1 MTKYRKDNMIKSLKI
16 KNNNETYD
24 INLNSQ
30 VNVIVG
36 EKGSGKSTLL
46 LILAEAIANKKLF
59 KNEYEWFNEKAKFL
73 VDSIN
78 IDNTEIKTQ
87 DFSYIF
93 DSENK
98 QNSKDAGI
106 LEIQKNLSG
115 YISQNDSRKNSLDSS
130 EYVEKQKS
138 NCIDNFT
145 EKIYYDQDQKMLKQ
159 LNDFR
164 LLEDL
169 LNEYRRERDRQIAL
183 SNVFNQSFNL
193 NEGSTKN
200 IATIDYDSSNEIK
213 KIKEL
218 LKSIEETK
226 EKIYST
232 NLVVNNLL
240 AQFEQSSSLLQI
252 SNEQLLDIQQKTE
265 NVILQ
270 NNSFL
275 EYYNQYNL
283 VVSKNKKALECFKLS
298 FTNAKRAYLEELS
311 NTLKI
316 QNDNEQLLEH
326 FSNLGRIMK
335 KINRQYNSII
345 EKEIILNWTLEET
358 DKKNK
363 NIKYKI
369 ESFALSD
376 EEKNLILN
384 KWLGS
389 TNKSN
394 TIADVLNGNIKDNFD
409 IKKMIKALIKDKIKI
424 YAGDEEYKNLSMGQ
438 KTLFGITHAIDTLN
452 NVPNE
457 QYLLLDQI
465 EDNLDNKTIY
475 EKIVPMLQE
484 QIKKGKQIFVV
495 THNPNIGTLIK
506 GNIITTDIFN
516 TNLNKK
522 FVVNEIIREDNE
534 IDTPQSLYLEGS
546 MKALYERLK
555 VHEEKINKTKGD
567 K

>member
-1 MTKYRKDNMIKSLKI
+1 MIKSLKI

-46 LILAEAIANKKLF
+46 LILAEAIVNKKLF

-138 NCIDNFT
+138 NCIDNFA

-159 LNDFR
+159 LDDFK

-218 LKSIEETK
+218 LKSIEETR

-283 VVSKNKKALECFKLS
+283 VVSKDKKALECFKLS

-335 KINRQYNSII
+335 KVDRQYNSII
-345 EKEIILNWTLEET
+345 EKEIVLNWTLEET

-369 ESFALSD
+369 ESFALSE

>member
-1 MTKYRKDNMIKSLKI
+1 MIKSLKI

-24 INLNSQ
+24 INLNNQ

-46 LILAEAIANKKLF
+46 LILAEAIVNKKLF

-164 LLEDL
+164 SLEDL

-218 LKSIEETK
+218 LKSIEETR
-226 EKIYST
+226 EKINST

-283 VVSKNKKALECFKLS
+283 VVSKDKKALECFKLS

-369 ESFALSD
+369 ESFALSE

-389 TNKSN
+389 TNKSK
-394 TIADVLNGNIKDNFD
+394 TIADVFNGNIKDNFD
-409 IKKMIKALIKDKIKI
+409 IKKMIKTLIKDKIKI

-484 QIKKGKQIFVV
+484 QIKKDKQIFIV

>member
-1 MTKYRKDNMIKSLKI
+1 MIKSLKI

-24 INLNSQ
+24 INLNNQ

-46 LILAEAIANKKLF
+46 LILAEAIVNKKLF

-159 LNDFR
+159 LDDFK

-218 LKSIEETK
+218 LKSIEETR
-226 EKIYST
+226 EKINST

-252 SNEQLLDIQQKTE
+252 SNEQLLDIQQRTE

-283 VVSKNKKALECFKLS
+283 VVSKDKKALECFKLS

-376 EEKNLILN
+376 DEKNLILN

-389 TNKSN
+389 TNKSK
-394 TIADVLNGNIKDNFD
+394 TIADVFNGNIKDNFD
-409 IKKMIKALIKDKIKI
+409 IKKMIKTLIKDKIKI

-484 QIKKGKQIFVV
+484 QIKKGKQIFIV

>member
-1 MTKYRKDNMIKSLKI
+1 MIKSLKI

-46 LILAEAIANKKLF
+46 LVLAEAIVNKKLF

-159 LNDFR
+159 LDDFR

-169 LNEYRRERDRQIAL
+169 LNEYRHERDRQIAL

-200 IATIDYDSSNEIK
+200 IATIDYDSPNEIK

-252 SNEQLLDIQQKTE
+252 SNEQLLDIQQRTE

-270 NNSFL
+270 NNLFL

-345 EKEIILNWTLEET
+345 EKEIILNWTSEET

>member
-1 MTKYRKDNMIKSLKI
+1 MIKSLKI

-24 INLNSQ
+24 INLNNQ

-46 LILAEAIANKKLF
+46 LILAEAIVNKKLF

-164 LLEDL
+164 SLEDL

-218 LKSIEETK
+218 LKSIEETR
-226 EKIYST
+226 EKINST

-283 VVSKNKKALECFKLS
+283 VVSKDKKALECFKLS
-298 FTNAKRAYLEELS
+298 FTNAKRSYLEELS

-369 ESFALSD
+369 ESFALSE

-389 TNKSN
+389 TNKSK
-394 TIADVLNGNIKDNFD
+394 TIADVFNGNIKDNFD
-409 IKKMIKALIKDKIKI
+409 IKKMIKTLIKDKIKI

>member
-1 MTKYRKDNMIKSLKI
+1 MIKSLKI

-78 IDNTEIKTQ
+78 IDNTEIKTR

-218 LKSIEETK
+218 LKSIEETR
-226 EKIYST
+226 EKINST

-252 SNEQLLDIQQKTE
+252 SNEQLLDIQQRTE

-270 NNSFL
+270 NNLFL

-283 VVSKNKKALECFKLS
+283 VVSKDKKALECFKLS

-369 ESFALSD
+369 ESFALSE

-484 QIKKGKQIFVV
+484 QIKKGKQIFIV

>member
-1 MTKYRKDNMIKSLKI
+1 MIKSLKI

-24 INLNSQ
+24 INLNNQ

-46 LILAEAIANKKLF
+46 LILAEAIVNKKLF

-159 LNDFR
+159 LDDFR

-169 LNEYRRERDRQIAL
+169 LNEYRHERNRQIAL

-200 IATIDYDSSNEIK
+200 IATIDHDSSNEIK

-218 LKSIEETK
+218 LKSIEETR

-252 SNEQLLDIQQKTE
+252 SNEQLLDIQQRTE

-283 VVSKNKKALECFKLS
+283 VVSKDKKALECFKLS

-316 QNDNEQLLEH
+316 QNDNAQLLEH

-376 EEKNLILN
+376 DEKNLILN

-389 TNKSN
+389 TNKSK
-394 TIADVLNGNIKDNFD
+394 TIADVFNGNIKDNFD
-409 IKKMIKALIKDKIKI
+409 IKKMIKTLIKDKIKI

>member
-1 MTKYRKDNMIKSLKI
+1 MIKSLKI

-24 INLNSQ
+24 INLNNQ

-46 LILAEAIANKKLF
+46 LILAEAIVNKKLF

-106 LEIQKNLSG
+106 SEIQKNLSG

-145 EKIYYDQDQKMLKQ
+145 EEIRYGQGQKMSKQ
-159 LNDFR
+159 LDDFR
-164 LLEDL
+164 LLDDL

-218 LKSIEETK
+218 LKSIEETR
-226 EKIYST
+226 EKINST

-283 VVSKNKKALECFKLS
+283 VVSKDKKTLECFKLS

-376 EEKNLILN
+376 DEKNLILN

-389 TNKSN
+389 TNKSK
-394 TIADVLNGNIKDNFD
+394 TIADVFNGNIKDNFD
-409 IKKMIKALIKDKIKI
+409 IKKMIKTLIKDKIKI

>member
-1 MTKYRKDNMIKSLKI
+1 MIKSLKI

-46 LILAEAIANKKLF
+46 LVLAEAIVNKKLF

-159 LNDFR
+159 LDDFR

-169 LNEYRRERDRQIAL
+169 LNEYRHERDRQIAL

-218 LKSIEETK
+218 LKSIEETR

-252 SNEQLLDIQQKTE
+252 SNEQLLDIQQGTE

-270 NNSFL
+270 NNLFL

-283 VVSKNKKALECFKLS
+283 VVSKDKKALECFKLS

-369 ESFALSD
+369 ESFALSE

-484 QIKKGKQIFVV
+484 QIKKGKQIFIV

-522 FVVNEIIREDNE
+522 FVANEIIREDNE

>member
-1 MTKYRKDNMIKSLKI
+1 MIKSLKI

-46 LILAEAIANKKLF
+46 LVLAEAIVNKKLF

-145 EKIYYDQDQKMLKQ
+145 EKIYYDQDRKMLKQ
-159 LNDFR
+159 LDDFR

-218 LKSIEETK
+218 LKSIEETR

-252 SNEQLLDIQQKTE
+252 SNEQLLDIQQRTE

-270 NNSFL
+270 NNLFL

-283 VVSKNKKALECFKLS
+283 VVSKDKKALECFKLS

-369 ESFALSD
+369 ESFALSE

-409 IKKMIKALIKDKIKI
+409 IKKMIRALIKDKIKI

-484 QIKKGKQIFVV
+484 QIKKGKQIFIV

>member
-1 MTKYRKDNMIKSLKI
+1 MIKSLKI

-46 LILAEAIANKKLF
+46 LILAEAIVNKKLF

-78 IDNTEIKTQ
+78 IDNAEIKTQ

-159 LNDFR
+159 LDDFR

-252 SNEQLLDIQQKTE
+252 SNEQLLDIQQRTE

-270 NNSFL
+270 NNLFL

-283 VVSKNKKALECFKLS
+283 VVSKDKKALECFKLS
-298 FTNAKRAYLEELS
+298 FTNAKRTYLEELS

-484 QIKKGKQIFVV
+484 QIKKGKQIFIV

>member
-1 MTKYRKDNMIKSLKI
+1 MIKSLKI

-46 LILAEAIANKKLF
+46 LVLAEAIVNKKLF

-218 LKSIEETK
+218 LKSIEETR

-252 SNEQLLDIQQKTE
+252 SNEQLLDIQQGTE

-270 NNSFL
+270 NNLFL

-283 VVSKNKKALECFKLS
+283 VVSKDKKALECFKLS

-369 ESFALSD
+369 ESFALSE

-484 QIKKGKQIFVV
+484 QIKKGKQIFIV

-516 TNLNKK
+516 INLNKK

>member
-1 MTKYRKDNMIKSLKI
+1 MIKSLKI

-484 QIKKGKQIFVV
+484 QIKKGKQIFIV

>member
-1 MTKYRKDNMIKSLKI
+1 MIKSLKI

-46 LILAEAIANKKLF
+46 LILAEAIVNKKLF

-93 DSENK
+93 DSESK

-159 LNDFR
+159 LDDFR

-252 SNEQLLDIQQKTE
+252 SKEQLLDIQQGTE

-270 NNSFL
+270 NNLFL

-283 VVSKNKKALECFKLS
+283 VVSKDKKALECFKLS

-484 QIKKGKQIFVV
+484 QIKKGKQIFIV

>member
-1 MTKYRKDNMIKSLKI
+1 MIKSLKI

-46 LILAEAIANKKLF
+46 LILAEAIVNKKLF
-59 KNEYEWFNEKAKFL
+59 KKEYEWFNEKAKFL

-93 DSENK
+93 DSESK
-98 QNSKDAGI
+98 QNSKEAGI
-106 LEIQKNLSG
+106 LEVQKNLSG

-145 EKIYYDQDQKMLKQ
+145 EEICYGQGQKMSKQ
-159 LNDFR
+159 LDDFK

-218 LKSIEETK
+218 LKSIEETR
-226 EKIYST
+226 EKINST

-283 VVSKNKKALECFKLS
+283 AVSKDKKALECFKLS

-335 KINRQYNSII
+335 KVDRQYNSII
-345 EKEIILNWTLEET
+345 EKEIVLNWTLEET

-369 ESFALSD
+369 ESFALSED
-376 EEKNLILN
+376 EKTSISNQ
-384 KWLGS
+384 WLGIKNNS
-389 TNKSN
+389 KK
-394 TIADVLNGNIKDNFD
+394 IDDVFNGNAKDNFD
-409 IKKMIKALIKDKIKI
+409 KKKMIKALIKDKIKI

-484 QIKKGKQIFVV
+484 QIKKGKQIFIV

>member
-1 MTKYRKDNMIKSLKI
+1 MIKSLKI

-46 LILAEAIANKKLF
+46 LVLAEAIVNKKLF

-159 LNDFR
+159 LDDFR

-169 LNEYRRERDRQIAL
+169 LNEYRHERDRQIAL

-218 LKSIEETK
+218 LKSIEETR

-252 SNEQLLDIQQKTE
+252 SNEQLLDIQQGTE

-270 NNSFL
+270 NNLFL

-283 VVSKNKKALECFKLS
+283 VVSKDKKALECFKLS
-298 FTNAKRAYLEELS
+298 FTNAKRSYLEELS

-369 ESFALSD
+369 ESFALSE

-409 IKKMIKALIKDKIKI
+409 IKKMIKSLIKDKIKI

>member
-1 MTKYRKDNMIKSLKI
+1 MIKSLKI

-159 LNDFR
+159 LDDFR

-169 LNEYRRERDRQIAL
+169 LNEYRHERDRQIAL

-218 LKSIEETK
+218 LKSIEETR

-252 SNEQLLDIQQKTE
+252 SNEQLLDIQQGTE

-270 NNSFL
+270 NNLFL

-283 VVSKNKKALECFKLS
+283 VVSKDKKALECFKLS

-369 ESFALSD
+369 ESFALSE

-484 QIKKGKQIFVV
+484 QIKKGKQIFIV

>member
-1 MTKYRKDNMIKSLKI
+1 MIKSLKI

-24 INLNSQ
+24 INLNNQ

-46 LILAEAIANKKLF
+46 LILAEAIVNKKLF

-218 LKSIEETK
+218 LKSIEETR

-252 SNEQLLDIQQKTE
+252 SNEQLLDIQQRTE

-270 NNSFL
+270 NNLFL

-283 VVSKNKKALECFKLS
+283 VVSKDKKALECFKLS

-369 ESFALSD
+369 ESFALSE

-484 QIKKGKQIFVV
+484 QIKKGKQIFIV

>member
-1 MTKYRKDNMIKSLKI
+1 MIKSLII

-46 LILAEAIANKKLF
+46 LILAEAIVNKKLF

-200 IATIDYDSSNEIK
+200 IATIDYDSPNEIK

-252 SNEQLLDIQQKTE
+252 SNEQLLDIQQRTE

-270 NNSFL
+270 NNLFL

-283 VVSKNKKALECFKLS
+283 VVSKDKKALECFKLS
-298 FTNAKRAYLEELS
+298 FTNAKRTYLEELS

-484 QIKKGKQIFVV
+484 QIKKGKQIFIV

>member
-1 MTKYRKDNMIKSLKI
+1 MIKSLKI

-24 INLNSQ
+24 INLNNQ

-46 LILAEAIANKKLF
+46 LILAEAIVNKKLF

-138 NCIDNFT
+138 NCIDNFA
-145 EKIYYDQDQKMLKQ
+145 EKIYYDQDRKMLKQ
-159 LNDFR
+159 LDDFR

-169 LNEYRRERDRQIAL
+169 LNEYRRERGRQIAL

-218 LKSIEETK
+218 LKSIEETR

-240 AQFEQSSSLLQI
+240 AQFKQSSSLLQI
-252 SNEQLLDIQQKTE
+252 SNEQLLDVQQKIE

-283 VVSKNKKALECFKLS
+283 VVSKDKKALECFKLS

-369 ESFALSD
+369 ESFALSE

-484 QIKKGKQIFVV
+484 QIKKGKQIFIV

>member
-1 MTKYRKDNMIKSLKI
+1 MIKSLKI

-46 LILAEAIANKKLF
+46 LILAEAIVNKKLF
-59 KNEYEWFNEKAKFL
+59 KNEYEWFNEKANFL

-200 IATIDYDSSNEIK
+200 IATIDYDSPNEIK

-252 SNEQLLDIQQKTE
+252 SNEQLLDIQQRTE

-270 NNSFL
+270 NNLFL

-283 VVSKNKKALECFKLS
+283 VVSKDKKTLECFKLS

-369 ESFALSD
+369 ESFALSE

-409 IKKMIKALIKDKIKI
+409 IKKMIKSLIKDKIKI

>member
-1 MTKYRKDNMIKSLKI
+1 MIKSLKI
-16 KNNNETYD
+16 KNNNEIYD
-24 INLNSQ
+24 INLNNQ

-46 LILAEAIANKKLF
+46 LILAEAIVNKKLF

-138 NCIDNFT
+138 NCIDNFA

-159 LNDFR
+159 LDDFK

-218 LKSIEETK
+218 LKSIEETR
-226 EKIYST
+226 EKINST

-252 SNEQLLDIQQKTE
+252 SNEQLLDIQQRTE

-283 VVSKNKKALECFKLS
+283 VVSKDKKTLECFKLS

-369 ESFALSD
+369 ESFALSE

-389 TNKSN
+389 TNKSK
-394 TIADVLNGNIKDNFD
+394 TIADVFNGNIKDNFD
-409 IKKMIKALIKDKIKI
+409 IKKMIKTLIKDKIKI

-484 QIKKGKQIFVV
+484 QIKKDKQIFIV

>member
-1 MTKYRKDNMIKSLKI
+1 MIKSLKI

-46 LILAEAIANKKLF
+46 LILAEAIVNKKLF

-106 LEIQKNLSG
+106 LEIKKNLSG

-200 IATIDYDSSNEIK
+200 IATIDYDSPNEIK

-252 SNEQLLDIQQKTE
+252 SNEQLLDIQQRTE

-270 NNSFL
+270 NNLFL

-283 VVSKNKKALECFKLS
+283 VVSKDKKALECFKLS
-298 FTNAKRAYLEELS
+298 FTNAKRTYLEELS

-484 QIKKGKQIFVV
+484 QIKKGKQIFIV

>member
-1 MTKYRKDNMIKSLKI
+1 MIKSLKI

-46 LILAEAIANKKLF
+46 LILAEAIVNKKLF

-78 IDNTEIKTQ
+78 IDNTEIKAQ

-169 LNEYRRERDRQIAL
+169 LNEYRRERNRQIAL

-252 SNEQLLDIQQKTE
+252 SNEQLLDIQQRTE

-270 NNSFL
+270 NNLFL

-283 VVSKNKKALECFKLS
+283 VVSKDKKALECFKLS
-298 FTNAKRAYLEELS
+298 FTNAKRTYLEELS

-484 QIKKGKQIFVV
+484 QIKKGKQIFIV

-555 VHEEKINKTKGD
+555 IHEEKINKTKGD

>member
-1 MTKYRKDNMIKSLKI
+1 MIKSLKI

-46 LILAEAIANKKLF
+46 LILAEAIVNKKLF

-130 EYVEKQKS
+130 EYIEKQKS

-164 LLEDL
+164 SLEDL

-252 SNEQLLDIQQKTE
+252 SNEQLLDIQQRTE

-270 NNSFL
+270 NNLFL

-484 QIKKGKQIFVV
+484 QIKKGKQIFIV

>member
-1 MTKYRKDNMIKSLKI
+1 MIKSLII

-36 EKGSGKSTLL
+36 EKGSGKSSLL
-46 LILAEAIANKKLF
+46 LVLAEAIVNKKLF

-93 DSENK
+93 DSESK

-164 LLEDL
+164 SLEDL
-169 LNEYRRERDRQIAL
+169 LNEYRHERDRQIAL

-200 IATIDYDSSNEIK
+200 IATIDCDSSNEIK

-252 SNEQLLDIQQKTE
+252 SKEQLLDIQQRTE

-270 NNSFL
+270 NNLFL

-283 VVSKNKKALECFKLS
+283 VVSKDKKALECFKLS

-369 ESFALSD
+369 ESFALSE

-409 IKKMIKALIKDKIKI
+409 IKKIIKALIKDKIKI

-484 QIKKGKQIFVV
+484 QIKKGKQIFIV

>member
-1 MTKYRKDNMIKSLKI
+1 MIKSLKI

-24 INLNSQ
+24 INLNNQ

-46 LILAEAIANKKLF
+46 LILAEAIVNKKLF

-159 LNDFR
+159 LDDFK

-218 LKSIEETK
+218 LKSIEETR
-226 EKIYST
+226 EKINST

-252 SNEQLLDIQQKTE
+252 SNEQLLDIQQRTE

-283 VVSKNKKALECFKLS
+283 VVSKDKKTLECFKLS

-369 ESFALSD
+369 ESFALSE

-394 TIADVLNGNIKDNFD
+394 TIADVFNGNIKDNFD

-484 QIKKGKQIFVV
+484 QIKKDKQIFIV

>member
-1 MTKYRKDNMIKSLKI
+1 MIKSLKI

-46 LILAEAIANKKLF
+46 LILAEAIVNKKLF

-78 IDNTEIKTQ
+78 IDNAEIKTQ

-93 DSENK
+93 DSESK

-159 LNDFR
+159 LDDFR

-252 SNEQLLDIQQKTE
+252 SNEQLLDIQQRTE

-270 NNSFL
+270 NNLFL

-283 VVSKNKKALECFKLS
+283 VVSKDKKTLECFKLS

-369 ESFALSD
+369 ESFVLSD
-376 EEKNLILN
+376 DEKNLILN

-389 TNKSN
+389 TNKSK
-394 TIADVLNGNIKDNFD
+394 TIADVFNGNIKDNFD
-409 IKKMIKALIKDKIKI
+409 IKKMIKTLIKDKIKI

>member
-1 MTKYRKDNMIKSLKI
+1 MIKSLKI

-252 SNEQLLDIQQKTE
+252 SNEQLLDIQQRTE

-270 NNSFL
+270 NNLFL

-484 QIKKGKQIFVV
+484 QIKKGKQIFIV

>member
-1 MTKYRKDNMIKSLKI
+1 MIKSLKI

-46 LILAEAIANKKLF
+46 LVLAEAIVNKKLF

-159 LNDFR
+159 LDDFR

-169 LNEYRRERDRQIAL
+169 LNEYRHERDRQIAL

-218 LKSIEETK
+218 LKSIEETR

-252 SNEQLLDIQQKTE
+252 SKEQLLDIQQRTE

-270 NNSFL
+270 NNLFL

-283 VVSKNKKALECFKLS
+283 VVSKDKKTLECFKLS

-369 ESFALSD
+369 ESFALSE

-409 IKKMIKALIKDKIKI
+409 IKKMIKSLIKDKIKI

-484 QIKKGKQIFVV
+484 QIKKGKQIFIV

>member
-1 MTKYRKDNMIKSLKI
+1 MIKSLKI

-46 LILAEAIANKKLF
+46 LILAEAIVNKKLF

-78 IDNTEIKTQ
+78 IDNAEIKTQ

-93 DSENK
+93 DSESK

-164 LLEDL
+164 SLEDL

-252 SNEQLLDIQQKTE
+252 SNEQLLDIQQRTE
-265 NVILQ
+265 NAILQ
-270 NNSFL
+270 NNLFL

-283 VVSKNKKALECFKLS
+283 VVSKDKKALECFKLS

-335 KINRQYNSII
+335 KVNRQHNSII

-369 ESFALSD
+369 ESFVLSD
-376 EEKNLILN
+376 DEKNLILN

-484 QIKKGKQIFVV
+484 QIKKGKQIFIV

>member
-1 MTKYRKDNMIKSLKI
+1 MIKSLKI

-24 INLNSQ
+24 INLNNQ

-46 LILAEAIANKKLF
+46 LILAEAIVNKKLF

-87 DFSYIF
+87 DFSYFF

-159 LNDFR
+159 LDDFK

-218 LKSIEETK
+218 LKSIEETR
-226 EKIYST
+226 EKINST

-252 SNEQLLDIQQKTE
+252 SNEQLLDIQQRTE

-283 VVSKNKKALECFKLS
+283 VVSKDKKALECFKLS

-376 EEKNLILN
+376 DEKNLILN

-389 TNKSN
+389 TNKSK
-394 TIADVLNGNIKDNFD
+394 TIADVFNGNIKDNFD
-409 IKKMIKALIKDKIKI
+409 IKKMIKTLIKDKIKI

-475 EKIVPMLQE
+475 ERIVPMLQE
-484 QIKKGKQIFVV
+484 QIKKGKQIFIV

>member
-1 MTKYRKDNMIKSLKI
+1 MIKSLKI

-46 LILAEAIANKKLF
+46 LILAEAIVNKKLF

-200 IATIDYDSSNEIK
+200 IATIDYDSPNEIK

-252 SNEQLLDIQQKTE
+252 SNEQLLDIQQRTE

-270 NNSFL
+270 NNLFL

-283 VVSKNKKALECFKLS
+283 VVSKDKKALECFKLS
-298 FTNAKRAYLEELS
+298 FTNAKRTYLEELS

-484 QIKKGKQIFVV
+484 QIKKGKQIFIV

>member
-1 MTKYRKDNMIKSLKI
+1 MIKSLKI

-46 LILAEAIANKKLF
+46 LILAEAIVNKKLF

-78 IDNTEIKTQ
+78 IDNAEIKTQ

-93 DSENK
+93 DSESK

-159 LNDFR
+159 LDDFR

-252 SNEQLLDIQQKTE
+252 SKEQLLDIQQRTE

-270 NNSFL
+270 NNLFL

-283 VVSKNKKALECFKLS
+283 VVSKDKKALECFKLS

-369 ESFALSD
+369 ESFALSE

-484 QIKKGKQIFVV
+484 QIKKGKQIFIV

>member
-1 MTKYRKDNMIKSLKI
+1 MIKSLKI

-46 LILAEAIANKKLF
+46 LVLAEAIVNKKLF

-159 LNDFR
+159 LDDFR

-169 LNEYRRERDRQIAL
+169 LNEYRHERDRQIAL

-218 LKSIEETK
+218 LKSIEETR

-252 SNEQLLDIQQKTE
+252 SNEQLLDIQQRTE

-283 VVSKNKKALECFKLS
+283 AVSKDKKALECFKLS

-335 KINRQYNSII
+335 KVDRQYNSII
-345 EKEIILNWTLEET
+345 EKEIVLNWTLEET

-369 ESFALSD
+369 ESFALSE

-409 IKKMIKALIKDKIKI
+409 IKKMIKSLIKDKIKI

-484 QIKKGKQIFVV
+484 QIKKGKQIFIV

>member
-1 MTKYRKDNMIKSLKI
+1 MIKSLKI

-46 LILAEAIANKKLF
+46 LILAEAIVNKKLF

-93 DSENK
+93 DSESK

-252 SNEQLLDIQQKTE
+252 SNEQLLDIQQRTE

-270 NNSFL
+270 NNLFL

-484 QIKKGKQIFVV
+484 QIKKGKQIFIV

>member
-1 MTKYRKDNMIKSLKI
+1 MIKSLKI

-46 LILAEAIANKKLF
+46 LILAEAIVNKKLF

-200 IATIDYDSSNEIK
+200 IATIDYDSPNEIK

-252 SNEQLLDIQQKTE
+252 SNEQLLDIQQRTE

-270 NNSFL
+270 NNLFL

-283 VVSKNKKALECFKLS
+283 VVSKDKKTLECFKLS

-369 ESFALSD
+369 ESFVLSD
-376 EEKNLILN
+376 DEKNLILN

-389 TNKSN
+389 TNKSK
-394 TIADVLNGNIKDNFD
+394 TIADVFNGNIKDNFD
-409 IKKMIKALIKDKIKI
+409 IKKMIKTLIKDKIKI

>member
-1 MTKYRKDNMIKSLKI
+1 MIKSLKI

-46 LILAEAIANKKLF
+46 LILAEAIVNKKLF

-200 IATIDYDSSNEIK
+200 IATIDYDSPNEIK

-252 SNEQLLDIQQKTE
+252 SNEQLLDIQQRTE

-283 VVSKNKKALECFKLS
+283 VVSKDKKALECFKLS

-376 EEKNLILN
+376 DEKNLILN

-389 TNKSN
+389 TNKSK
-394 TIADVLNGNIKDNFD
+394 TIADVFNGNIKDNFD
-409 IKKMIKALIKDKIKI
+409 IKKMIKTLIKDKIKI

>member
-1 MTKYRKDNMIKSLKI
+1 MIKSLKI

-46 LILAEAIANKKLF
+46 LILAEAIVNKKLF

-200 IATIDYDSSNEIK
+200 IATIDYDSPNEIK

-252 SNEQLLDIQQKTE
+252 SNEQLLDIQQRTE

-270 NNSFL
+270 NNLFL

-369 ESFALSD
+369 ESFALSE

-484 QIKKGKQIFVV
+484 QIKKGKQIFIV